1 MNRHLLALAGA
12 AALAMLSPAHALDI
26 QLPAETATLHPG
38 ASPGAQSAAQCLMYH
53 SVDYLSTQPPMPLGF
68 WEAEVKKMVAVYGAP
83 IAPDQAQLIIQY
95 LNQAYPPPPAAPAA
109 AK

>member
-1 MNRHLLALAGA
+1 M
-12 AALAMLSPAHALDI
+12 
-26 QLPAETATLHPG
+26 
-38 ASPGAQSAAQCLMYH
+38 CH

-95 LNQAYPPPPAAPAA
+95 LNQAYPAPAAPAA